1 MSQIRNRRTYKSGQG
16 KIYFNGIQTVSKE
29 ETMADAGDLAPK
41 LSATLSELRDVMQQR
56 KDQVEQVRG
65 EMSEIENQNDDL
77 EKKIQEM
84 IDSF

>member
-1 MSQIRNRRTYKSGQG
+1 MSQIRNKRTYKSGQG

-29 ETMADAGDLAPK
+29 ETMADADDLAAK

-56 KDQVEQVRG
+56 KDQVEQLRG
-65 EMSEIENQNDDL
+65 EISEIENQNDDL